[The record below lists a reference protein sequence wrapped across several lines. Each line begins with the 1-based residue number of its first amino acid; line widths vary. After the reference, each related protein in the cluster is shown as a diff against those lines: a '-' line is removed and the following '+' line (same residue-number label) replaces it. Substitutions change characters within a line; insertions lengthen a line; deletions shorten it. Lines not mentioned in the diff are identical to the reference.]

1 MILRKEARIW
11 RRLPGLPCADASL
24 ALSLPQR
31 LISSPPQRT
40 KMSFLDAPVSLFSV
54 PVVWILAQIPH
65 VQKVRMFATKLYELR
80 YRILADLNAS

>member
-1 MILRKEARIW
+1 M
-11 RRLPGLPCADASL
+11 
-24 ALSLPQR
+24 
-31 LISSPPQRT
+31 T
-40 KMSFLDAPVSLFSV
+40 FLDAPISLFSV